1 MAQSFEF
8 AMKPA
13 LLVGLEQHQGCVVP
27 VHFGVISRAKD
38 SAEATVVLQLITALF
53 DLVGAN
59 DHGNAIAIAK
69 LLCARF
75 AE

>member
-1 MAQSFEF
+1 MYAALFVRLKQHKRSVIFVRPSIIPGAEHGAQQ
-8 AMKPA
+8 AVVVQLVPA
-13 LLVGLEQHQGCVVP
+13 
-27 VHFGVISRAKD
+27 F
-38 SAEATVVLQLITALF
+38 F